1 MMKQCV
7 YILIGYLMIANTTF
21 GQSNIQEINAIKRNN
36 SCIYAEATLPTEQE
50 ANELAQELL
59 VKYIEDYLK
68 EDTLKGA
75 YTNFVVKD
83 IIGKREKLS
92 MKRGEMVRVFL
103 YVKKEDIIP
112 AKNLMTLQKEE
123 PKHANEKDSH
133 KSSKMKAKEE
143 KKDAQSLPT
152 TTKPIITPINQPSSV
167 IMELMKS
174 SSAEDALETLA
185 RLKAEYKVKRYGSYG
200 ECKDISAVYWLILGE
215 DNTLCAIL
223 DKGENKRIDFMT
235 NTYTSLKA
243 YSGKS
248 AIWFTLSD
256 NLN

>member
-1 MMKQCV
+1 MIRLCI
-7 YILIGYLMIANTTF
+7 YIFIGYLMLANMAF
-21 GQSNIQEINAIKRNN
+21 GQSSIHEINAIKRNK

-50 ANELAQELL
+50 AAELAQELL

-75 YTNFVVKD
+75 YSNFVVKD

-103 YVKKEDIIP
+103 YVNKEDIIP
-112 AKNLMTLQKEE
+112 AKNMMTLQKEE
-123 PKHANEKDSH
+123 PKHTYEEDSH
-133 KSSKMKAKEE
+133 KSSKVIAKEE
-143 KKDAQSLPT
+143 KTDVQPSPT
-152 TTKPIITPINQPSSV
+152 TTRSVIIPINQPSV
-167 IMELMKS
+167 IMELLES

-200 ECKDISAVYWLILGE
+200 ECKDITTVYWLILGE

-223 DKGENKRIDFMT
+223 DKGENERIDFIT

-248 AIWFTLSD
+248 AVWFTLSD
-256 NLN
+256 N